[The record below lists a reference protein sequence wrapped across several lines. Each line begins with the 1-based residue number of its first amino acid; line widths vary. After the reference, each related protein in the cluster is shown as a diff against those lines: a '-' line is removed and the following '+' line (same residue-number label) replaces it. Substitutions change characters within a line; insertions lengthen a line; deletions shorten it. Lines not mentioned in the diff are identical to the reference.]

1 MVEDHKDPNEKN
13 ETFMEHE
20 EERRNEEHVEDV
32 ANKEEEDNKGEE
44 TDKDDVSSKEEDDD
58 NEEEEEENNSSEE
71 EDSSSEEDYS
81 SDSNDSDSDRSRSRS
96 RSRGRRSRSRSISR
110 RSRSWSRRRN
120 RSTKPPGRSRG
131 RDRDQERRT
140 RSQSCNG
147 SHRHRRH
154 SGEREDR
161 EARGGRRARSPS
173 RSPSR
178 SRSRRRSSRRSRS
191 QSWDRSRSRSS
202 SYSSD
207 GSPCYD
213 RHHHHHRRHHRKRTG
228 RSHSENPTRSE
239 GTQAPAAAAPWT
251 RAREG
256 EAEASTFPASRVAA
270 PVRVQLESLPLGLL
284 HEARETVGVGAWTAM
299 VRGITRRHGLGE
311 DEQKALILS
320 KLRGLELSAAQ
331 RMAYTST
338 ADEILDFLAQ
348 RKPGETKDLSAQV
361 RGQGESMSEFR
372 QRLLAV
378 ASGYGMIVSDDYILQ
393 LLMAQH
399 MDDRVHA
406 VALATAGGSLQLCE
420 AVDRAETRLRQLPKA
435 VKPAT
440 MAVLNDPAPSADD
453 PETEVNA
460 VRRGESGGYRGDPPG
475 PTSRFARQK
484 RRRTYGSA
492 QKEEKVGVS
501 GQW

>member
-20 EERRNEEHVEDV
+20 EERRNEEHVEDE

-81 SDSNDSDSDRSRSRS
+81 SDSTDSDSDRSRSRS
-96 RSRGRRSRSRSISR
+96 RSRGRRSRSR
-110 RSRSWSRRRN
+110 RSRSWSRRRS

-191 QSWDRSRSRSS
+191 QSWDRSRSS

-207 GSPCYD
+207 GSPYYD

-484 RRRTYGSA
+484 RRRIYGSA